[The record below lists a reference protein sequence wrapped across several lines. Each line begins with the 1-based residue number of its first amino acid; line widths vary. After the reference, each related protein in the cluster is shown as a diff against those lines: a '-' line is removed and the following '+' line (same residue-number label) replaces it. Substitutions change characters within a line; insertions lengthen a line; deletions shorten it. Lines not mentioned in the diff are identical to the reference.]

1 MSLLNTG
8 VSIGVVYASIFLKN
22 YSKYV
27 LEWGGGGAVDISCLL
42 ADICLVCKKK
52 YDAAFRRY

>member
-8 VSIGVVYASIFLKN
+8 VSIGVEYASIFLKD
-22 YSKYV
+22 YPKYV
-27 LEWGGGGAVDISCLL
+27 LEWGGAVDISCPL
-42 ADICLVCKKK
+42 ADICLICKKK